1 MRIETISW
9 DLVAWDDYLYWQ
21 EKDKRNLKRINQL
34 IKDIY
39 RNPFDG
45 LGKPEPLIRKSEQ
58 VLESTN
64 R

>member
-1 MRIETISW
+1 MRIEIISW
-9 DLVAWDDYLYWQ
+9 DLAAWDDYLYWQ